1 VLTSRRSDRTG
12 GGGTSI
18 GGRTVAGEDAIAAVC
33 LLVDADIMGEAAEEV
48 ELGFDPAED
57 LVGWG
62 EDLEVAEA
70 DLIGER

>member
-1 VLTSRRSDRTG
+1 VLTRRRSDRTG

-18 GGRTVAGEDAIAAVC
+18 GGRTAAGEDAIAAVC

-48 ELGFDPAED
+48 ELGFDPAKD

-62 EDLEVAEA
+62 EDFEVAKA
-70 DLIGER
+70 DWMGRR